1 MSKKAVQ
8 LKVNGSKTY
17 KVVDAHRDITKNM
30 VEEYNPR
37 FFQLYDEYEEL
48 IDLTDLPAGYTFTVD
63 EVDNHDWTPVPC
75 VWRQGTTDKR
85 GVERRGSFTNGAT
98 EGQGTLKALNDKE
111 NPSLPGFLKQVTK
124 EWFVA
129 AYADQDL
136 GYLSSALAGAI
147 DSSKNLNDEDTYH
160 RLVAHM
166 FSYAQ
171 NCKDGLRNLT
181 DEDIKKL
188 NEKLYS
194 KVLQHTNIDR
204 QLTI

>member
-1 MSKKAVQ
+1 MKKAVQ

-37 FFQLYDEYEEL
+37 FFQLYDEVEEL
-48 IDLTDLPAGYTFTVD
+48 IDLKELSAGHTFTVD
-63 EVDNHDWTPVPC
+63 EIDIHDWTAVPC

-85 GVERRGSFTNGAT
+85 GVERRSSFTDGAIQ
-98 EGQGTLKALNDKE
+98 GQGSLKALN
-111 NPSLPGFLKQVTK
+111 NNRLPGFLQQATK

-129 AYADQDL
+129 AHTDQDL

-147 DSSKNLNDEDTYH
+147 DSSKDLNDEDTYH
-160 RLVAHM
+160 RLVSQM
-166 FSYAQ
+166 FSYAEK
-171 NCKDGLRNLT
+171 CKDGLRNLT
-181 DEDIKKL
+181 EEDIKKL

>member
-1 MSKKAVQ
+1 MTQKAVQ

-48 IDLTDLPAGYTFTVD
+48 IDLNVFPAGHTFTID
-63 EVDNHDWTPVPC
+63 EIDIHDCTAVPC

-85 GVERRGSFTNGAT
+85 GVERRSSFTNGAT
-98 EGQGTLKALNDKE
+98 EGQGSLKALNKE
-111 NPSLPGFLKQVTK
+111 APRLPGFLQQATK

-129 AYADQDL
+129 AHTDQDL

-147 DSSKNLNDEDTYH
+147 DSSKDLNDEDTYH
-160 RLVAHM
+160 RLVAQM
-166 FSYAQ
+166 FLYAE
-171 NCKDGLRNLT
+171 NCKNGLRNLT